1 MSSPQPAAGWYPG
14 PERCPDQKYW
24 DGFQW
29 STTSPPP
36 VGAPYGG
43 VGYYGADAY
52 GRPLSDKSKLVAGLL
67 QLFLGGFGV
76 GRFYLGYAGIGVAQL
91 AITIFTLG
99 IAGWIWPIVDAV
111 LILTGKVTDAQGRTL
126 RD

>member
-1 MSSPQPAAGWYPG
+1 MSWPQPAAGWYPDPSG
-14 PERCPDQKYW
+14 APGQQYW
-24 DGFQW
+24 DGYQW
-29 STTSPPP
+29 TTTPPPP
-36 VGAPYGG
+36 VGAPYRG

-99 IAGWIWPIVDAV
+99 IAGWIWPLIDAI
-111 LILTGKVTDAQGRTL
+111 LILMGKVPDARGRTL